1 MSKYIVARANI
12 IVFAVLSLTT
22 DDPLQKKPSRESRC
36 SPRRRK
42 WRDRAGAAVRR
53 GRLRQSASKRPL
65 ETSMPTECAAPLAD
79 REEMSDP
86 GIGIGQEQQLDQAPT
101 RKVPYRIA
109 IHKLLNYE

>member
-1 MSKYIVARANI
+1 
-12 IVFAVLSLTT
+12 
-22 DDPLQKKPSRESRC
+22 
-36 SPRRRK
+36 
-42 WRDRAGAAVRR
+42 
-53 GRLRQSASKRPL
+53 
-65 ETSMPTECAAPLAD
+65 MPTECAAPLAD